1 MVELFLAFAGSFC
14 AGVIFN
20 TNKKNLVWAGLSGFL
35 GWTAYAALKGITG
48 STVLSTLAGAVTVGI
63 FSEIAARLLKTPST
77 IFSVTGIFPI
87 VPGVTAYEA
96 VHYLTRDDI
105 QQAAQKAVETIASAG
120 SIAFGILLATSI
132 FRLARKITCN
142 DTRKSLN

>member
-1 MVELFLAFAGSFC
+1 M
-14 AGVIFN
+14 
-20 TNKKNLVWAGLSGFL
+20 
-35 GWTAYAALKGITG
+35 TG
-48 STVLSTLAGAVTVGI
+48 STVLSTLIGAIVVGI
-63 FSEIAARLLKTPST
+63 FSEIAARILKAPST

-96 VHYLTRDDI
+96 VNYLTLNEL

-132 FRLARKITCN
+132 FRLIRKISHTN
-142 DTRKSLN
+142 RHSHNSL